1 VDIHDAA
8 RKHEVSDDDIR
19 HAVAH
24 AVTVVGLEPDADP
37 PKVLAIGPET
47 TGNMLE
53 VIWLELDDNRELVIH
68 AMALR
73 RTFFDLLPDEESRS

>member
-1 VDIHDAA
+1 MDIHDAA